1 MADLREQLDSYY
13 QQIKTVILSRQ
24 HPVTGL
30 LPASTAVNEHGDY
43 RDAWVRDN
51 VYSIMAVWGLALAY
65 RKLDN
70 DEGRT
75 YELEH
80 AVIKVMRGLLFAM
93 MQQTPKVEAFKKSQ
107 NPLDA
112 LHAKYNTTT
121 GDTVVADDAW
131 GHLQL
136 DATSLYLLMLAQM
149 ISSGLNIIHSV
160 DEVNFVQNLI
170 FYISRSYRTADYGL
184 WERGDKTNHGEPE
197 LNSSSVA
204 LAKAALEALSGFN
217 LFGVRGSQASVLH
230 VLPDDIARSRIVL
243 EAMLPRESRSKEIDA
258 ALLGA
263 ISFPAFAVE
272 NTELVKRTRE
282 DIIAKLSGHYG
293 LKRFLKDGHQTV
305 LEDVHRLHYE
315 SEDLKQ
321 FEHIESEWPLFFAY
335 LMLDGCFFGEAQ
347 QVKTYAEKL
356 EQVAVTRNGIKL
368 LPELYY
374 VPRESLEPERTTPG
388 SQKRLPNENLPLVW
402 AQSLW
407 LLAKM
412 LQDKLV
418 SVFDIDPLGRHQ
430 QLDKTSQP
438 VVQIALVVE
447 DAELQETLASR
458 GIPTETLEQIRPIS
472 LERASQVSQ
481 AYERVGRNEKLG
493 LSGRPSR
500 RLLSLSTS
508 RIFRLRGELVVCL
521 PSFFDQREFY
531 LSLDPTFLV
540 DRLRAE
546 IVYLHH
552 TWSSLGR
559 PTMTLFITKSLY
571 QSGQDALQPFF
582 DEVRQGLSASVPIK
596 LAPLKQLMRT
606 ANLERIDNLHDFEF
620 IEIASEILP
629 AKHLRV
635 DTSHIKSLSADE
647 EVKLELEA
655 NATILVEKLK
665 QSQNPYEHVEILSLL
680 TARLGAETRLETLG
694 TVKELLEEVYD
705 SASELKLW
713 AVVRRAA
720 GLLEKVDVLLSD
732 SVTDLLVR
740 QKTIVIGKSYSE
752 RSLVTRPVP
761 LQELL
766 ELIKEF
772 CREDIRD
779 RVLTQEVLIYLGSL
793 VRSSPELF
801 TDLMTIRIGFLIV
814 LLASDV
820 AGEFNLTQDEG
831 YERLMH
837 LAPSEIQKRLH
848 GILSSYA
855 DKQLLLKRQETMRLQ
870 VRQVQAQPAAS
881 RPEVIAP
888 LGWFK
893 AISEIQ
899 LDPKKTNESWW
910 RWRQREGSI
919 SRIPTGFYTAVWE
932 LLSHCQGV
940 IIGDKL
946 ERRNRLESH
955 LLLSEMTPGES
966 NFAMRIE
973 HLLNKIP
980 SPEYRQLSIEAMM
993 ALHQLSQ
1000 ENSDL
1005 QVQDYFVLDVIIGHA
1020 VRLSFMENA
1029 PRENSE
1035 NQSAYEKSKAA
1046 AWAAFYERSPATTSS
1061 QIVAAFQYL
1070 LSGEK
1075 QAA

>member
-1 MADLREQLDSYY
+1 MADLRDQLDTYY
-13 QQIKTVILSRQ
+13 QHVKTVILSRQ

-51 VYSIMAVWGLALAY
+51 VYSVLAPWGLALAY

-93 MQQTPKVEAFKKSQ
+93 MQQAPKVEAFKTSQ
-107 NPLDA
+107 HPLDA
-112 LHAKYNTTT
+112 LHAKYNAATA
-121 GDTVVADDAW
+121 DTVVADDAW

-149 ISSGLNIIHSV
+149 ISSGLDIIHTL

-170 FYISRSYRTADYGL
+170 FYISRTYRTPDYGL
-184 WERGDKTNHGEPE
+184 WERGDKTNHGESE
-197 LNSSSVA
+197 LNASSVA

-217 LFGVRGSQASVLH
+217 LFGMRGSQSSVLH
-230 VLPDDIARSRIVL
+230 VMPDDIARSRIVL

-258 ALLGA
+258 ALLSA

-272 NTELVKRTRE
+272 DAALAERTRK
-282 DIIAKLSGHYG
+282 DIISKLSGRYG

-315 SEDLKQ
+315 SEELKQ

-335 LMLDGCFFGEAQ
+335 LMLDGCFFGRSE
-347 QVKTYAEKL
+347 QVKVYAQKL
-356 EQVAVTRNGIKL
+356 EQVAVQRNGVAL

-374 VPRESLEPERTTPG
+374 VPKESLGAEREKPG
-388 SQKRLPNENLPLVW
+388 SQQRVPNDNVPLVW

-407 LLAKM
+407 LLARM
-412 LQDKLV
+412 LQDNLV

-430 QLDKTSQP
+430 QLDRTSQP
-438 VVQIALVVE
+438 VVQLALVVE
-447 DAELQETLASR
+447 DASLQETLASQ
-458 GIPTETLEQIRPIS
+458 GIPTEIPQQIRPIR
-472 LERASQVSQ
+472 LERAAQIARV
-481 AYERVGRNEKLG
+481 YEQIGRNEKLG
-493 LSGRPSR
+493 LSGRPPR

-508 RIFRLRGELVVCL
+508 RIFRLRGDFVVC
-521 PSFFDQREFY
+521 PPAFFDEREFY
-531 LSLDPTFLV
+531 LSLDSTFLV
-540 DRLRAE
+540 ERLRAE
-546 IVYLHH
+546 ISYLHR
-552 TWSSLGR
+552 TWSLLGR

-571 QSGQDALQPFF
+571 DSGHEALQPFL
-582 DEVRQGLSASVPIK
+582 DEVRQGWCGGVPIK
-596 LAPLKQLMRT
+596 LAPLKQLVQT
-606 ANLERIDNLHDFEF
+606 SNLERVDNLHDFEF
-620 IEIASEILP
+620 IEIIHEPIFER
-629 AKHLRV
+629 HLQV
-635 DTSHIKSLSADE
+635 DSRQIRPLSAED
-647 EVKLELEA
+647 EVKLELETNTVLLA
-655 NATILVEKLK
+655 ERLRA
-665 QSQNPYEHVEILSLL
+665 SHNPYEHVEILSLL
-680 TARLGAETRLETLG
+680 AVRLGFEAALETLG
-694 TVKELLEEVYD
+694 TVKTLLEEVYLT
-705 SASELKLW
+705 SSELTLW

-732 SVTDLLVR
+732 SVTDLLVK
-740 QKTIVIGKSYSE
+740 QKTIIIGKSYSD
-752 RSLVTRPVP
+752 RSLVTRPLP
-761 LQELL
+761 QHDLL
-766 ELIKEF
+766 NLIKEF

-779 RVLTQEVLIYLGSL
+779 RVLTQEILIYLGLL
-793 VRSSPELF
+793 VRSNPELF
-801 TDLMTIRIGFLIV
+801 TDLLTVRVGFLIV

-820 AGEFNLTQDEG
+820 ADEFDITQDEG

-837 LAPSEIQKRLH
+837 LAPSEIQGRLTT
-848 GILSSYA
+848 ILSSYA
-855 DKQLLLKRQETMRLQ
+855 DKQRLLKRQETLRLHVHQ
-870 VRQVQAQPAAS
+870 VHSPLTQQNVS
-881 RPEVIAP
+881 AP

-893 AISEIQ
+893 AISELE

-919 SRIPTGFYTAVWE
+919 SRIPSGFYNAVWE
-932 LLSHCQGV
+932 LLKHCQGIV
-940 IIGDKL
+940 IGDKL

-955 LLLSEMTPGES
+955 VLLSEMTAGES

-993 ALHQLSQ
+993 ALHQLSE
-1000 ENSDL
+1000 ENPDL
-1005 QVQDYFVLDVIIGHA
+1005 RVQDYLVLDVIIGHA
-1020 VRLSFMENA
+1020 VRLAYLSSAPNSDYEN
-1029 PRENSE
+1029 
-1035 NQSAYEKSKAA
+1035 SKAA
-1046 AWAAFYERSPATTSS
+1046 AWAAFYERSPSDSS
-1061 QIVAAFQYL
+1061 TQIVASFQYL
-1070 LSGEK
+1070 LSEER

>member
-1 MADLREQLDSYY
+1 VPELREQLNAYY
-13 QQIKTVILSRQ
+13 QQVKAVILSRQ

-51 VYSIMAVWGLALAY
+51 VYSILAVWGLALAY

-80 AVIKVMRGLLFAM
+80 SVIKVMRGLLFAM
-93 MQQTPKVEAFKKSQ
+93 MQQAPKVEAFKKSQ
-107 NPLDA
+107 HPLDA
-112 LHAKYNTTT
+112 LHAKYNTAT

-149 ISSGLNIIHSV
+149 ISSGLEIIYTL
-160 DEVNFVQNLI
+160 DEVNFIQNLI
-170 FYISRSYRTADYGL
+170 FYISRSYRTPDYGI

-197 LNSSSVA
+197 LNASSVA

-258 ALLGA
+258 ALLSA

-272 NTELVKRTRE
+272 DAALVERTRS
-282 DIIAKLSGHYG
+282 DIMTKLSGNYG

-305 LEDVHRLHYE
+305 LEDIQRLHYE
-315 SEDLKQ
+315 SEELKQ

-335 LMLDGCFFGEAQ
+335 LMLDGCFFGRGE

-356 EQVAVTRNGIKL
+356 EQVATERNGIKL

-374 VPRESLEPERTTPG
+374 VPLENLEAERARPG
-388 SQKRLPNENLPLVW
+388 SQERLPNDNMPLVW

-407 LLAKM
+407 LLARM
-412 LQDKLV
+412 LQDNLV
-418 SVFDIDPLGRHQ
+418 TVFEIDPLGRHQ
-430 QLDKTSQP
+430 QLDKTSHP
-438 VVQIALVVE
+438 IVQIALVVE
-447 DAELQETLASR
+447 DKALQETLASR
-458 GIPTETLEQIRPIS
+458 GIPSETLEQLRPVG
-472 LERASQVSQ
+472 LERAVQVAQ
-481 AYERVGRNEKLG
+481 AYEQVGRNEKLG
-493 LSGRPSR
+493 LTGRPSR
-500 RLLSLSTS
+500 RLLTLSTS
-508 RIFRLRGELVVCL
+508 RIFRLRGELVVCP
-521 PSFFDQREFY
+521 PSLLDEREFY
-531 LSLDPTFLV
+531 LSLDSNFLV

-546 IVYLHH
+546 IAYLHR

-571 QSGQDALQPFF
+571 EAGRDALQPFF
-582 DEVRQGLSASVPIK
+582 DEVRQGICASVPIK
-596 LAPLKQLMRT
+596 LAPLKQLMQT

-620 IEIASEILP
+620 IEIASDTLQS
-629 AKHLRV
+629 KHLRV
-635 DTSHIKSLSADE
+635 DVAQTKALTADE
-647 EVKLELEA
+647 EVRLELEV
-655 NATILVEKLK
+655 NALLLVERLQ
-665 QSQNPYEHVEILSLL
+665 QSQNLYEHVEILSLL
-680 TARLGAETRLETLG
+680 ASRFGLETKLDQLG
-694 TVKELLEEVYD
+694 TVQELLEEVYGT
-705 SASELKLW
+705 ASDLRLW
-713 AVVRRAA
+713 GIVRRAA

-752 RSLVTRPVP
+752 RSLLTRPVP
-761 LQELL
+761 QRELL
-766 ELIKEF
+766 DLIKEF

-793 VRSSPELF
+793 MRSSPELF
-801 TDLMTIRIGFLIV
+801 TDLMTVRVGFLIV

-820 AGEFNLTQDEG
+820 ADELTLTQDEG
-831 YERLMH
+831 YEQLMH
-837 LAPSEIQKRLH
+837 LAPSEIQRRLK

-870 VRQVQAQPAAS
+870 VLQVQPQQAALQQS
-881 RPEVIAP
+881 VSAP

-932 LLSHCQGV
+932 LLKHCQGI

-955 LLLSEMTPGES
+955 VLLSEMTPGES
-966 NFAMRIE
+966 NFAMRVE

-993 ALHQLSQ
+993 ALHQLSR
-1000 ENSDL
+1000 ENPDL
-1005 QVQDYFVLDVIIGHA
+1005 QVRDYLVLDVIIGHA
-1020 VRLSFMENA
+1020 VRLAYMESA
-1029 PRENSE
+1029 P
-1035 NQSAYEKSKAA
+1035 QSDYERSKAA
-1046 AWAAFYERSPATTSS
+1046 AWAAFYERPPTMTSS
-1061 QIVAAFQYL
+1061 QIVASFQYL
-1070 LSGEK
+1070 LSSEK
-1075 QAA
+1075 AQAA

>member
-1 MADLREQLDSYY
+1 MADLREQLDTYY
-13 QQIKTVILSRQ
+13 QHIKTVILSRQ

-51 VYSIMAVWGLALAY
+51 VYSILAVWGLALAY

-112 LHAKYNTTT
+112 LHAKYNTATA
-121 GDTVVADDAW
+121 DTVVADNAW

-149 ISSGLNIIHSV
+149 ISSGLNIIHSL

-170 FYISRSYRTADYGL
+170 FYISRSYRTADYGI

-197 LNSSSVA
+197 LNASSVA
-204 LAKAALEALSGFN
+204 MAKAALEALSGFN

-263 ISFPAFAVE
+263 IGFPAFAVE
-272 NTELVKRTRE
+272 DAELVKKTRS
-282 DIIAKLSGHYG
+282 DIISKLSGYYG
-293 LKRFLKDGHQTV
+293 LKRFLKDGHQTG
-305 LEDVHRLHYE
+305 LEDPQRLHYE
-315 SEDLKQ
+315 SEELKQ
-321 FEHIESEWPLFFAY
+321 FENVESEWPLFFTY
-335 LMLDGCFFGEAQ
+335 LMLDGCFFADAE

-356 EQVAVTRNGIKL
+356 EQIAVTRGGVKL
-368 LPELYY
+368 LPEVYY
-374 VPRESLEPERTTPG
+374 VPKDLLEAERADPG
-388 SQKRLPNENLPLVW
+388 SQQRLPNDNLPLVW

-407 LLAKM
+407 LLARM
-412 LQDKLV
+412 LQDKLIT
-418 SVFDIDPLGRHQ
+418 VFDVDPLGRHQ
-430 QLDKTSQP
+430 QLDRTSKP
-438 VVQIALVVE
+438 VVQIALIVE
-447 DAELQETLASR
+447 NAALQETLASR
-458 GIPTETLEQIRPIS
+458 GIQTETLEQIRPIS
-472 LERASQVSQ
+472 LERASQVAQ
-481 AYERVGRNEKLG
+481 AYERVGRNEKLA
-493 LSGRPSR
+493 LSGRPPR
-500 RLLSLSTS
+500 RLLTLSSS
-508 RIFRLRGELVVCL
+508 RIFRLRGELVVCP
-521 PSFFDQREFY
+521 PSFFDEREFY
-531 LSLDPTFLV
+531 LSLDSTFLIE
-540 DRLRAE
+540 RLRAE
-546 IVYLHH
+546 IAYVHR

-559 PTMTLFITKSLY
+559 PTLTLFITRSLY
-571 QSGQDALQPFF
+571 ESGKDALQSFF
-582 DEVRQGLSASVPIK
+582 DEVRQGVCAGVPIK
-596 LAPLKQLMRT
+596 LAPLKQLMQT

-620 IEIASEILP
+620 IEIASEVTQ
-629 AKHLRV
+629 AKRLTMNRAQNKLLR
-635 DTSHIKSLSADE
+635 ADE
-647 EVKLELEA
+647 EVKLELET
-655 NATILVEKLK
+655 NALILVERLR
-665 QSQNPYEHVEILSLL
+665 QSQNLYEHVEILSLL
-680 TARLGAETRLETLG
+680 TARFGLETSLENVG
-694 TVKELLEEVYD
+694 TVKELLEEIYD
-705 SASELKLW
+705 TASELRLW

-720 GLLEKVDVLLSD
+720 GLLEKVDVMLSD
-732 SVTDLLVR
+732 SVTDLLAR

-752 RSLVTRPVP
+752 RSLLTRPIP

-766 ELIKEF
+766 ALIKEF

-793 VRSSPELF
+793 MRSSPELF
-801 TDLMTIRIGFLIV
+801 TDLMTIRVGFLIV

-820 AGEFNLTQDEG
+820 AEEFKLTQDEG

-837 LAPSEIQKRLH
+837 LPPSEIQRRLK

-870 VRQVQAQPAAS
+870 SLQIKS
-881 RPEVIAP
+881 ESTRPQMVHAP

-899 LDPKKTNESWW
+899 LDPKKTNDSWW

-919 SRIPTGFYTAVWE
+919 SRIPTGFYNAVWE
-932 LLSHCQGV
+932 LLSHCQGI

-955 LLLSEMTPGES
+955 IILSEMTPGES

-993 ALHQLSQ
+993 ALHQLSV
-1000 ENSDL
+1000 ENPDL
-1005 QVQDYFVLDVIIGHA
+1005 QVQDYLVLDVIIGHA
-1020 VRLSFMENA
+1020 VRLAYLETS
-1029 PRENSE
+1029 PNSD
-1035 NQSAYEKSKAA
+1035 YEKSKAA
-1046 AWAAFYERSPATTSS
+1046 AWAAFYERPPSNSS
-1061 QIVAAFQYL
+1061 NQIIASFQYL
-1070 LSGEK
+1070 LSGEQ

>member
-1 MADLREQLDSYY
+1 MAELREGLDTYY
-13 QQIKTVILSRQ
+13 QHVKTVILSRQ

-51 VYSIMAVWGLALAY
+51 VYSILAVWGLALAY
-65 RKLDN
+65 RKLDDDN
-70 DEGRT
+70 GRT

-112 LHAKYNTTT
+112 LHAKYNTATA
-121 GDTVVADDAW
+121 DTVVADDAW

-149 ISSGLNIIHSV
+149 ISSGLNIIHSL

-170 FYISRSYRTADYGL
+170 FYISRSYRTPDYGI

-197 LNSSSVA
+197 LNASSVA

-230 VLPDDIARSRIVL
+230 VLPDDIARSSIVL

-258 ALLGA
+258 ALLSA

-272 NTELVKRTRE
+272 DPQLMKRTRQ
-282 DIIAKLSGHYG
+282 DIIGKLSGYYG
-293 LKRFLKDGHQTV
+293 LKRFLKDGHQTG
-305 LEDVHRLHYE
+305 LEDPQRLHYE
-315 SEDLKQ
+315 SEELKK
-321 FEHIESEWPLFFAY
+321 FENVESEWPLFFAY
-335 LMLDGCFFGEAQ
+335 LMLDGCFFGDDA

-356 EQVAVTRNGIKL
+356 EQIAVTRNGVKL
-368 LPELYY
+368 LPEVYY
-374 VPRESLEPERTTPG
+374 VPPALLEAERAKPG
-388 SQKRLPNENLPLVW
+388 SQQRLPNDNLPLVW

-407 LLAKM
+407 LLARM

-418 SVFDIDPLGRHQ
+418 SVFDLDPLGRHQ
-430 QLDKTSQP
+430 QLDKTSRP
-438 VVQIALVVE
+438 VVQLALVVE
-447 DAELQETLASR
+447 NAELQETLAGR
-458 GIPTETLEQIRPIS
+458 GIPTETLEQIRPIG
-472 LERASQVSQ
+472 LERASQVAR
-481 AYERVGRNEKLG
+481 AYEQVGRNEKLG
-493 LSGRPSR
+493 LSGRPPR
-500 RLLSLSTS
+500 RLLTLSSS
-508 RIFRLRGELVVCL
+508 RIFRLRGELVVCP
-521 PSFFDQREFY
+521 PSFFDEREFY
-531 LSLDPTFLV
+531 LSLDSTFLV
-540 DRLRAE
+540 DRLHAE
-546 IVYLHH
+546 IAYLHR
-552 TWSSLGR
+552 TWSLLGR

-571 QSGQDALQPFF
+571 ETEQDTLQSFL
-582 DEVRQGLSASVPIK
+582 DEVRQGKCGTVPIK
-596 LAPLKQLMRT
+596 LAPLKQLMQT

-620 IEIASEILP
+620 VEIASETLP
-629 AKHLRV
+629 EKRFRI
-635 DTSHIKSLSADE
+635 DEPQTKPLSADE
-647 EVKLELEA
+647 EVRLELET
-655 NATILVEKLK
+655 NATVLVERLK
-665 QSQNPYEHVEILSLL
+665 QSYNLYEHVEILGLL
-680 TARLGAETRLETLG
+680 ATRFGIETKLEWLG
-694 TVKELLEEVYD
+694 TVKALLEEVYE
-705 SASELKLW
+705 SASDLRLW

-732 SVTDLLVR
+732 SVTDLLAR

-752 RSLVTRPVP
+752 RSLLTRPVP
-761 LQELL
+761 LSELL
-766 ELIKEF
+766 SLIKEF
-772 CREDIRD
+772 CREDMRD

-793 VRSSPELF
+793 VRSNPELF
-801 TDLMTIRIGFLIV
+801 TDLITIRVGFLIV

-820 AGEFNLTQDEG
+820 AEEFNLTQDEG

-837 LAPSEIQKRLH
+837 LAPSEIQRRLRT
-848 GILSSYA
+848 ILSSYA

-870 VRQVQAQPAAS
+870 VLRVQPQHVPK
-881 RPEVIAP
+881 VNAP
-888 LGWFK
+888 LEWFK
-893 AISEIQ
+893 AISDIQ

-919 SRIPTGFYTAVWE
+919 SRIPTGFYNAVWE
-932 LLSHCQGV
+932 LLGHCQGIV
-940 IIGDKL
+940 IGDKL

-955 LLLSEMTPGES
+955 ILLSEMTPGES

-993 ALHQLSQ
+993 ALHHLSE
-1000 ENSDL
+1000 ENPEL
-1005 QVQDYFVLDVIIGHA
+1005 HVQDYFVLDVIIGHA
-1020 VRLSFMENA
+1020 VRLAFMKTM
-1029 PRENSE
+1029 P
-1035 NQSAYEKSKAA
+1035 QSDYEKSKAA
-1046 AWAAFYERSPATTSS
+1046 AWAAFYERSPSDSSS

-1070 LSGEK
+1070 LSGEQ

>member
-1 MADLREQLDSYY
+1 MADLREQLDTYY
-13 QQIKTVILSRQ
+13 QEIKAVILSRQ

-51 VYSIMAVWGLALAY
+51 VYSILAVWGLALAY
-65 RKLDN
+65 RRLDN
-70 DEGRT
+70 DDGRT

-112 LHAKYNTTT
+112 LHAKYNTAT
-121 GDTVVADDAW
+121 GDTIVADDAW

-136 DATSLYLLMLAQM
+136 DATSLYLLMLTQM
-149 ISSGLNIIHSV
+149 ISSGLNIIHSL

-170 FYISRSYRTADYGL
+170 FYIGRSYRTPDYGI

-197 LNSSSVA
+197 LNASSVA

-258 ALLGA
+258 ALLSA

-272 NTELVKRTRE
+272 DPELVKRTRN
-282 DIIAKLSGHYG
+282 DIITKLSGKYG
-293 LKRFLKDGHQTV
+293 LKRFLKDGHQTA
-305 LEDVHRLHYE
+305 LEDIHRLHYE

-335 LMLDGCFFGEAQ
+335 LMLDGCFFGDAE
-347 QVKTYAEKL
+347 QVKIYSEKL
-356 EQVAVTRNGIKL
+356 ERVAIERHGMKL

-374 VPRESLEPERTTPG
+374 VPQEHLELEREKPG
-388 SQKRLPNENLPLVW
+388 SQQRLPNDNMPLVW

-407 LLAKM
+407 LLAQM
-412 LQDKLV
+412 LRDKLV
-418 SVFDIDPLGRHQ
+418 TVFDLDPLGRHQ

-438 VVQIALVVE
+438 VMQIALVVE
-447 DAELQETLASR
+447 DAALQETLASR

-472 LERASQVSQ
+472 LERASQVAQ
-481 AYERVGRNEKLG
+481 AYEQVGRNEKLG
-493 LSGRPSR
+493 LSGRPPR
-500 RLLSLSTS
+500 RLLTLSSS

-521 PSFFDQREFY
+521 PSFFDEREFY

-546 IVYLHH
+546 IAYLHR
-552 TWSSLGR
+552 TWSLLGR
-559 PTMTLFITKSLY
+559 PTMTLFITKLLY
-571 QSGQDALQPFF
+571 ESGQDAIQSFL
-582 DEVRQGLSASVPIK
+582 DEVRQGMCASVPIK
-596 LAPLKQLMRT
+596 LAPLKALMQT

-620 IEIASEILP
+620 IEIASEVP
-629 AKHLRV
+629 QAKRLRV
-635 DTSHIKSLSADE
+635 DALYTKSLSADE
-647 EVKLELEA
+647 EVRLELEA
-655 NATILVEKLK
+655 NATVLVERLK

-680 TARLGAETRLETLG
+680 AARLGAETKLETLG
-694 TVKELLEEVYD
+694 TVKELLGEVYD
-705 SASELKLW
+705 TASELRLW
-713 AVVRRAA
+713 AIVRRAA

-732 SVTDLLVR
+732 SLTDLLVR

-752 RSLVTRPVP
+752 RSLLTRPVP
-761 LQELL
+761 LYELL
-766 ELIKEF
+766 TLIKEF

-793 VRSSPELF
+793 MRSSPELF
-801 TDLMTIRIGFLIV
+801 TNLMTIRVGYLIV

-820 AGEFNLTQDEG
+820 AEEFNLTQDEG

-837 LAPSEIQKRLH
+837 LAPSEIQRRLK

-870 VRQVQAQPAAS
+870 VRQVQPQPS
-881 RPEVIAP
+881 LSKQEVIAP

-893 AISEIQ
+893 AISELQ

-919 SRIPTGFYTAVWE
+919 SRIPNGFYNAVWE

-993 ALHQLSQ
+993 ALHQLSE
-1000 ENSDL
+1000 ENPEL

-1020 VRLSFMENA
+1020 VRLAFMESA
-1029 PRENSE
+1029 P
-1035 NQSAYEKSKAA
+1035 QSDYEKSKAA
-1046 AWAAFYERSPATTSS
+1046 AWGAFYERAPTNTST

-1070 LSGEK
+1070 LTGERLE
-1075 QAA
+1075 AA

>member
-1 MADLREQLDSYY
+1 MADLREQLDTYY
-13 QQIKTVILSRQ
+13 QHIKTVILSRQ

-51 VYSIMAVWGLALAY
+51 VYSILAVWGLALAY

-112 LHAKYNTTT
+112 LHAKYNTATA
-121 GDTVVADDAW
+121 DTVVADNAW

-149 ISSGLNIIHSV
+149 ISSGLNIIHSL

-170 FYISRSYRTADYGL
+170 FYISRSYRTADYGI

-197 LNSSSVA
+197 LNASSVA
-204 LAKAALEALSGFN
+204 MAKAALEALSGFN

-263 ISFPAFAVE
+263 IGFPAFAVE
-272 NTELVKRTRE
+272 DAELVKKTRS
-282 DIIAKLSGHYG
+282 DIISKLSGYYG
-293 LKRFLKDGHQTV
+293 LKRFLKDGHQTG
-305 LEDVHRLHYE
+305 LEDPQRLHYE
-315 SEDLKQ
+315 SEELKQ
-321 FEHIESEWPLFFAY
+321 FENVESEWPLFFTY
-335 LMLDGCFFGEAQ
+335 LMLDGCFFADAE

-356 EQVAVTRNGIKL
+356 EQIAVTRGGVKL
-368 LPELYY
+368 LPEVYY
-374 VPRESLEPERTTPG
+374 VPKDLLEAERADPG
-388 SQKRLPNENLPLVW
+388 SQQRLPNDNLPLVW

-407 LLAKM
+407 LLARM
-412 LQDKLV
+412 LQDKLIT
-418 SVFDIDPLGRHQ
+418 VFDVDPLGRHQ
-430 QLDKTSQP
+430 QLDRTSKP
-438 VVQIALVVE
+438 VVQIALIVE
-447 DAELQETLASR
+447 NAALQETLASR
-458 GIPTETLEQIRPIS
+458 GIQTETLEQIRPIS
-472 LERASQVSQ
+472 LERASQVAQ
-481 AYERVGRNEKLG
+481 AYERVGKNEKLA
-493 LSGRPSR
+493 LSGRPPR
-500 RLLSLSTS
+500 RLLTLSSS
-508 RIFRLRGELVVCL
+508 RIFRLRGELVVCP
-521 PSFFDQREFY
+521 PSFFDEREFY
-531 LSLDPTFLV
+531 LSLDSTFLIE
-540 DRLRAE
+540 RLRAE
-546 IVYLHH
+546 IAYVHR

-559 PTMTLFITKSLY
+559 PTLTLFITRSLY
-571 QSGQDALQPFF
+571 ESGKDALQSFF
-582 DEVRQGLSASVPIK
+582 DEVRQGVCAGVPIK
-596 LAPLKQLMRT
+596 LAPLKQLMQT

-620 IEIASEILP
+620 IEIASEVTQ
-629 AKHLRV
+629 AKRLTMNTAQNKLLR
-635 DTSHIKSLSADE
+635 ADE
-647 EVKLELEA
+647 EVKLELET
-655 NATILVEKLK
+655 NALILVERLR
-665 QSQNPYEHVEILSLL
+665 QSQNLYEHVEILSLL
-680 TARLGAETRLETLG
+680 TARFGLETSLENVG
-694 TVKELLEEVYD
+694 TVKELLEEIYD
-705 SASELKLW
+705 TASELRLW

-720 GLLEKVDVLLSD
+720 GLLEKVDVMLSD
-732 SVTDLLVR
+732 SVTDLLAR

-752 RSLVTRPVP
+752 RSLLTRPIP

-766 ELIKEF
+766 ALIKEF

-793 VRSSPELF
+793 MRSSPELF
-801 TDLMTIRIGFLIV
+801 TDLMTIRVGFLIV

-820 AGEFNLTQDEG
+820 AEEFKLTQDEG

-837 LAPSEIQKRLH
+837 LPPSEIQRRLK

-870 VRQVQAQPAAS
+870 SLQIKS
-881 RPEVIAP
+881 ESTRPQMVHAP

-899 LDPKKTNESWW
+899 LDPKKTNDSWW

-919 SRIPTGFYTAVWE
+919 SRIPTGFYNAVWE
-932 LLSHCQGV
+932 LLSHCQGI

-955 LLLSEMTPGES
+955 IILSEMTPGES

-993 ALHQLSQ
+993 ALHQLSV
-1000 ENSDL
+1000 ENPDL
-1005 QVQDYFVLDVIIGHA
+1005 QVQDYLVLDVIIGHA
-1020 VRLSFMENA
+1020 VRLAYLETS
-1029 PRENSE
+1029 PNSD
-1035 NQSAYEKSKAA
+1035 YEKSKAA
-1046 AWAAFYERSPATTSS
+1046 AWAAFYERPPSNSS
-1061 QIVAAFQYL
+1061 NQIIASFQYL
-1070 LSGEK
+1070 LSGEQ

>member
-1 MADLREQLDSYY
+1 MPDLHERLDTYY
-13 QQIKTVILSRQ
+13 EHIKAVILSRQ

-51 VYSIMAVWGLALAY
+51 VYSILAVWGLALAY

-93 MQQTPKVEAFKKSQ
+93 MQQAPKVEAFKKSQ

-112 LHAKYNTTT
+112 LHAKYNTAT

-136 DATSLYLLMLAQM
+136 DATSLYLLMLVQM
-149 ISSGLNIIHSV
+149 ISSGLNIIHTL

-170 FYISRSYRTADYGL
+170 FYIGRSYRTPDYGI
-184 WERGDKTNHGEPE
+184 WERGDKTNHGESE
-197 LNSSSVA
+197 LNASSVA

-230 VLPDDIARSRIVL
+230 VMPDDIARSRIVL

-258 ALLGA
+258 ALLSA

-272 NTELVKRTRE
+272 DAALVERTRN
-282 DIIAKLSGHYG
+282 DIITKLSGKYG

-305 LEDVHRLHYE
+305 LEDIHRLHYE

-335 LMLDGCFFGEAQ
+335 LMLDGCFFNNAK
-347 QVKTYAEKL
+347 QVKTYSEKL
-356 EQVAVTRNGIKL
+356 AQVAIERNSIKL

-374 VPRESLEPERTTPG
+374 VPPEALGAERAAPG
-388 SQKRLPNENLPLVW
+388 SQKRLPNDNMPLVW

-407 LLAKM
+407 LLAQM

-418 SVFDIDPLGRHQ
+418 TVFDIDPLGRHQ
-430 QLDKTSQP
+430 QLDKTSHP
-438 VVQIALVVE
+438 VVQLALVVE
-447 DAELQETLASR
+447 DAALQETLASR
-458 GIPTETLEQIRPIS
+458 GIPTEISEQIRPLR
-472 LERASQVSQ
+472 LERASEVAR
-481 AYERVGRNEKLG
+481 AYEQIGRNEKLG
-493 LSGRPSR
+493 LSGRPPR

-508 RIFRLRGELVVCL
+508 RIFRLRGEFVVC
-521 PSFFDQREFY
+521 PPAFFDEREFY
-531 LSLDPTFLV
+531 LSLDSTFLV

-546 IVYLHH
+546 IAYLHR
-552 TWSSLGR
+552 TWSLLGR
-559 PTMTLFITKSLY
+559 PTMTLFLTKSLY
-571 QSGQDALQPFF
+571 DAGQDALQSFL
-582 DEVRQGLSASVPIK
+582 DEVRQGSCRGVPIK
-596 LAPLKQLMRT
+596 LAPLKQLMQT
-606 ANLERIDNLHDFEF
+606 ANLERIDNLHEFEF
-620 IEIASEILP
+620 LEIIHETVQT
-629 AKHLRV
+629 KKLRV
-635 DTSHIKSLSADE
+635 DRSYIKSLSADE
-647 EVKLELEA
+647 EVRLELEA
-655 NATILVEKLK
+655 DRTKLEERLR
-665 QSQNPYEHVEILSLL
+665 QSQNLYEHVEILSLL
-680 TARLGAETRLETLG
+680 AFRFGLGAELDHLG
-694 TVKELLEEVYD
+694 TVAALLEEVYLI
-705 SASELKLW
+705 ASELRLW

-720 GLLEKVDVLLSD
+720 GLLGKVDVLLSD

-740 QKTIVIGKSYSE
+740 QKTIVIGKSYSD
-752 RSLVTRPVP
+752 RSLVMRPLP
-761 LQELL
+761 LHDLL
-766 ELIKEF
+766 ALIKEF

-801 TDLMTIRIGFLIV
+801 TDLMTVRVGFLIV
-814 LLASDV
+814 LLSSVV
-820 AGEFNLTQDEG
+820 ADEFNLTQDEG

-837 LAPSEIQKRLH
+837 LAPSEIQQRLR
-848 GILSSYA
+848 GVLSSYA
-855 DKQLLLKRQETMRLQ
+855 DKQQLLKRQETLRLQ
-870 VRQVQAQPAAS
+870 TYQVQLPQATQPVTVQQA
-881 RPEVIAP
+881 VNAP
-888 LGWFK
+888 LNWLK

-919 SRIPTGFYTAVWE
+919 SRIPTGFYNAVWE
-932 LLSHCQGV
+932 LLSHCQGIV
-940 IIGDKL
+940 IGDKL

-955 LLLSEMTPGES
+955 ILLSEMTAGES

-993 ALHQLSQ
+993 ALHQLSEQ
-1000 ENSDL
+1000 NPELRL
-1005 QVQDYFVLDVIIGHA
+1005 QDNLVLDVIIGHA
-1020 VRLSFMENA
+1020 VRLAYMESV
-1029 PRENSE
+1029 PNSD
-1035 NQSAYEKSKAA
+1035 YEKSKAA
-1046 AWAAFYERSPATTSS
+1046 AWAAFYECPPTSTSS
-1061 QIVAAFQYL
+1061 QIVASFQYL
-1070 LSGEK
+1070 LTGERLE
-1075 QAA
+1075 AA

>member
-1 MADLREQLDSYY
+1 MAELREQLETYY
-13 QQIKTVILSRQ
+13 QHIKTVILSRQ

-51 VYSIMAVWGLALAY
+51 VYSILAVWGLALAY

-112 LHAKYNTTT
+112 LHAKYNTAT

-149 ISSGLNIIHSV
+149 ISSGLDIIHSL

-170 FYISRSYRTADYGL
+170 FYISRSYRTADYGI

-197 LNSSSVA
+197 LNASSVA
-204 LAKAALEALSGFN
+204 MAKAALEALSGFN
-217 LFGVRGSQASVLH
+217 LFGVLGSQASVLH

-258 ALLGA
+258 ALLAA

-272 NTELVKRTRE
+272 DAELVKKTRQ
-282 DIIAKLSGHYG
+282 DIITKLSGYYG
-293 LKRFLKDGHQTV
+293 LKRFLKDGHQTG
-305 LEDVHRLHYE
+305 LEDPQRLHYE
-315 SEDLKQ
+315 SEELKQ
-321 FEHIESEWPLFFAY
+321 FENVESEWPLFFTY
-335 LMLDGCFFGEAQ
+335 LMLDGCFFGDAE
-347 QVKTYAEKL
+347 QVKTYAHKL
-356 EQVAVTRNGIKL
+356 EQVAVTRSGVKL
-368 LPELYY
+368 LPEVYY
-374 VPRESLEPERTTPG
+374 VPQDLLALERAEPG
-388 SQKRLPNENLPLVW
+388 SQQRLPNDNLPLVW

-407 LLAKM
+407 LLARM
-412 LQDKLV
+412 LHEKIIT
-418 SVFDIDPLGRHQ
+418 VFDIDPLGRHR
-430 QLDKTSQP
+430 QLDKTSRP
-438 VVQIALVVE
+438 VVQIALVAE
-447 DAELQETLASR
+447 HGELQADLASR
-458 GIPTETLEQIRPIS
+458 GIQTETLEQIRPIS
-472 LERASQVSQ
+472 LERASQVAQ
-481 AYERVGRNEKLG
+481 AYERVGKNEKLN
-493 LSGRPSR
+493 LSGRPPR
-500 RLLSLSTS
+500 RLLTLSSS
-508 RIFRLRGELVVCL
+508 RIFRLRGELVVCP
-521 PSFFDQREFY
+521 PSFFDEREFY
-531 LSLDPTFLV
+531 LSLDSSFLIE
-540 DRLRAE
+540 RLRAE
-546 IVYLHH
+546 IAYVHR

-559 PTMTLFITKSLY
+559 PTMTLFVTKSLY
-571 QSGQDALQPFF
+571 ESGKDALQSFF
-582 DEVRQGLSASVPIK
+582 DEVRQGSCAGVPIK
-596 LAPLKQLMRT
+596 LAPLQQLMQT
-606 ANLERIDNLHDFEF
+606 ANLERIDNLHDFDF
-620 IEIASEILP
+620 IEIASEVAR
-629 AKHLRV
+629 AKRLHV
-635 DTSHIKSLSADE
+635 DASQTKSLSADE
-647 EVKLELEA
+647 EVKLELES
-655 NATILVEKLK
+655 NALVLVERLR
-665 QSQNPYEHVEILSLL
+665 QSHNLYEQVEILSLL
-680 TARLGAETRLETLG
+680 TARFGLAEKLENLGSVA
-694 TVKELLEEVYD
+694 ELLEEVYD
-705 SASELKLW
+705 TASELRLW

-720 GLLEKVDVLLSD
+720 GLLEKVDVMLSD

-752 RSLVTRPVP
+752 RSLLTRPIP

-766 ELIKEF
+766 VLIKEF

-793 VRSSPELF
+793 MRSNPELF
-801 TDLMTIRIGFLIV
+801 TDLMTIRVGFLIV

-820 AGEFNLTQDEG
+820 AEEFKLTQDEG

-837 LAPSEIQKRLH
+837 LPPSEIQQRLK

-870 VRQVQAQPAAS
+870 SLQLRAEPRQQTVH
-881 RPEVIAP
+881 AP

-899 LDPKKTNESWW
+899 LDPKKTNDSWW

-919 SRIPTGFYTAVWE
+919 SRIPNGFYNAVWE
-932 LLSHCQGV
+932 LLSHCQGI

-955 LLLSEMTPGES
+955 IILSEMTPGES

-980 SPEYRQLSIEAMM
+980 SPEYRQLSVEAMM
-993 ALHQLSQ
+993 ALHQLSE
-1000 ENSDL
+1000 ENPEL

-1020 VRLSFMENA
+1020 VRLAYLETS
-1029 PRENSE
+1029 PRGDIE
-1035 NQSAYEKSKAA
+1035 NQGDYEKSKAA
-1046 AWAAFYERSPATTSS
+1046 AWAAFYERPPTNTSS
-1061 QIVAAFQYL
+1061 QIVAAFEYL

>member
-13 QQIKTVILSRQ
+13 QHIKAVILSRQ

-51 VYSIMAVWGLALAY
+51 VYSILAPWGLALAY

-70 DEGRT
+70 DDGRT

-93 MQQTPKVEAFKKSQ
+93 MQQAPKVEAFKKSQ

-112 LHAKYNTTT
+112 LHAKYNTATA
-121 GDTVVADDAW
+121 DTVVADNAW

-149 ISSGLNIIHSV
+149 ISSGLDIIHTI
-160 DEVNFVQNLI
+160 DEVNFVQNLV
-170 FYISRSYRTADYGL
+170 FYISRSYRTPDYGI
-184 WERGDKTNHGEPE
+184 WERGDKTNHGESE
-197 LNSSSVA
+197 LNASSVA

-258 ALLGA
+258 ALLSA

-272 NTELVKRTRE
+272 DAALVERTRN
-282 DIIAKLSGHYG
+282 DIITKLSGNYG

-305 LEDVHRLHYE
+305 LEDIHRLHYE

-321 FEHIESEWPLFFAY
+321 FENIESEWPLFFAY
-335 LMLDGCFFGEAQ
+335 LMLDGCFFNNAE
-347 QVKTYAEKL
+347 QVKTYAKKL
-356 EQVAVTRNGIKL
+356 EQVALERNGFKL

-374 VPRESLEPERTTPG
+374 VTQESLEAERAKPG
-388 SQKRLPNENLPLVW
+388 SQKRLPNDNMPLVW

-407 LLAKM
+407 LLAQLM
-412 LQDKLV
+412 QDKLV
-418 SVFDIDPLGRHQ
+418 TVFDIDPLGRHQ
-430 QLDKTSQP
+430 QLDRTSHP
-438 VVQIALVVE
+438 VVQTALVVE
-447 DAELQETLASR
+447 DALLQETLASR
-458 GIPTETLEQIRPIS
+458 GIPTETLEQIRPIR
-472 LERASQVSQ
+472 LERAVQVAQ

-500 RLLSLSTS
+500 RLLSLTTS
-508 RIFRLRGELVVCL
+508 RIFRLRSELVVCL
-521 PSFFDQREFY
+521 PAFFDEHEFY
-531 LSLDPTFLV
+531 LSLDANFLV

-546 IVYLHH
+546 IAYLHR

-571 QSGQDALQPFF
+571 EVGQDALQPFL
-582 DEVRQGLSASVPIK
+582 DEVRQGFCGSVPMK
-596 LAPLKQLMRT
+596 LAPLKQLMQT

-620 IEIASEILP
+620 VEITDEIVREKCLQVE
-629 AKHLRV
+629 AAQ
-635 DTSHIKSLSADE
+635 TKSLSADE
-647 EVKLELEA
+647 EVRLELES
-655 NATILVEKLK
+655 NALALVEALK
-665 QSQNPYEHVEILSLL
+665 ESHNLYEQVEILSLL
-680 TARLGAETRLETLG
+680 AARFGAETKLEGLG
-694 TVKELLEEVYD
+694 TVQDLLEEVYD
-705 SASELKLW
+705 TASELRLW

-740 QKTIVIGKSYSE
+740 QKTIVLGKSYSE
-752 RSLVTRPVP
+752 RSLLTRPVP
-761 LQELL
+761 QHELL
-766 ELIKEF
+766 TLIKEF

-801 TDLMTIRIGFLIV
+801 TDLMTVRVGYLIV

-820 AGEFNLTQDEG
+820 ADEFDLTQDEG

-837 LAPSEIQKRLH
+837 LAPSEIQQRLK

-855 DKQLLLKRQETMRLQ
+855 DKQLLLKRQETMRSHLLQ
-870 VRQVQAQPAAS
+870 VQPRA
-881 RPEVIAP
+881 ITAP

-893 AISEIQ
+893 AISAIQ
-899 LDPKKTNESWW
+899 LDPQKTNESWW

-919 SRIPTGFYTAVWE
+919 SRIPNGFYNAVWE

-940 IIGDKL
+940 VIGDKL

-955 LLLSEMTPGES
+955 ILLSEMTAGES

-993 ALHQLSQ
+993 ALHQLSE
-1000 ENSDL
+1000 ENPDL

-1020 VRLSFMENA
+1020 VRLAYMESA
-1029 PRENSE
+1029 P
-1035 NQSAYEKSKAA
+1035 QSDYERSKAA
-1046 AWAAFYERSPATTSS
+1046 AWVAFYERPPTITSS

-1070 LSGEK
+1070 LTGERLE
-1075 QAA
+1075 AA

>member
-1 MADLREQLDSYY
+1 MADLRERLDTYY
-13 QQIKTVILSRQ
+13 QHVKAVILSRQ

-51 VYSIMAVWGLALAY
+51 VYSILAVWGLALAY

-70 DEGRT
+70 DDGRT

-80 AVIKVMRGLLFAM
+80 SVIKVMRGLLFAM
-93 MQQTPKVEAFKKSQ
+93 MQQTFKVEAFKKSQ
-107 NPLDA
+107 HYLDA
-112 LHAKYNTTT
+112 LHAKYNTATA
-121 GDTVVADDAW
+121 GTVVADDAW

-149 ISSGLNIIHSV
+149 ISSGLNIIHTL

-170 FYISRSYRTADYGL
+170 FYISRTYRTPDYGI
-184 WERGDKTNHGEPE
+184 WERGDKTNHGESE
-197 LNSSSVA
+197 LNASSVA

-217 LFGVRGSQASVLH
+217 LFGMRGSQASVLH
-230 VLPDDIARSRIVL
+230 VMPDDIARSRIVL
-243 EAMLPRESRSKEIDA
+243 EAMMPRESRSKEIDA
-258 ALLGA
+258 ALLSA

-272 NTELVKRTRE
+272 DATLVERTRN
-282 DIIAKLSGHYG
+282 DIIKKLSGKYG

-305 LEDVHRLHYE
+305 LEDIHRLHYE
-315 SEDLKQ
+315 SEELKQ
-321 FEHIESEWPLFFAY
+321 FEHIESEWPLFFTY
-335 LMLDGCFFGEAQ
+335 LMLDGCFFTNGE
-347 QVKTYAEKL
+347 QVKTYAAKL
-356 EQVAVTRNGIKL
+356 EQVAVERNGIKL

-374 VPRESLEPERTTPG
+374 VPPEALEAERKKPG
-388 SQKRLPNENLPLVW
+388 SQQRLPNDNVPLVW

-407 LLAKM
+407 LLARM
-412 LQDKLV
+412 LQDNLV
-418 SVFDIDPLGRHQ
+418 SVFDVDPLGRHQ

-447 DAELQETLASR
+447 DKGLQNILASR
-458 GIPTETLEQIRPIS
+458 GIPTETLEQLRPIG
-472 LERASQVSQ
+472 LERAAQVAQ

-493 LSGRPSR
+493 LTGRPSR

-508 RIFRLRGELVVCL
+508 RIFRLRGELVVCP
-521 PSFFDQREFY
+521 PSFLDEREFY
-531 LSLDPTFLV
+531 LSLDSNFLV

-546 IVYLHH
+546 IAYLHR

-559 PTMTLFITKSLY
+559 PTMTLFITNSLY
-571 QSGQDALQPFF
+571 KSGQEALQPFL
-582 DEVRQGLSASVPIK
+582 DEVRQGSCAGVPIK
-596 LAPLKQLMRT
+596 LAPLKQLLQT

-620 IEIASEILP
+620 IEIASEALLS
-629 AKHLRV
+629 KQLRV
-635 DTSHIKSLSADE
+635 NVEQTKSLSADE
-647 EVKLELEA
+647 EIHLELEA
-655 NATILVEKLK
+655 DATLLVERL
-665 QSQNPYEHVEILSLL
+665 QGSQNLYEHVEILSLL
-680 TARLGAETRLETLG
+680 AARFGVETKLDNLG

-705 SASELKLW
+705 TASELRLW
-713 AVVRRAA
+713 GVVRRSA

-752 RSLVTRPVP
+752 RSLLTRPVP
-761 LQELL
+761 QAELL
-766 ELIKEF
+766 ALIKEF

-801 TDLMTIRIGFLIV
+801 TDLMTIRVGFLIV

-820 AGEFNLTQDEG
+820 ADEFNITQDEG

-837 LAPSEIQKRLH
+837 LAPSEIQQKLE

-855 DKQLLLKRQETMRLQ
+855 DKQRLLKRQETMRLQ
-870 VRQVQAQPAAS
+870 VLQVQPPLAQQKVS
-881 RPEVIAP
+881 AP

-893 AISEIQ
+893 AISEIE

-919 SRIPTGFYTAVWE
+919 SRIPAGFYNAVWE
-932 LLSHCQGV
+932 LLKHCQGIV
-940 IIGDKL
+940 IGDKL

-955 LLLSEMTPGES
+955 VLLSEMTPGES

-993 ALHQLSQ
+993 ALHQLSE
-1000 ENSDL
+1000 ENPEL
-1005 QVQDYFVLDVIIGHA
+1005 HVQDYLVLDVIIGHA
-1020 VRLSFMENA
+1020 VRLAYLESA
-1029 PRENSE
+1029 P
-1035 NQSAYEKSKAA
+1035 QSDYEKSKAA
-1046 AWAAFYERSPATTSS
+1046 AWAAFYERPPTVTSS
-1061 QIVAAFQYL
+1061 QIVASFQYL

-1075 QAA
+1075 AQAA